1 MHMHFTSFTF
11 FEIFESYVFNVLVKL
26 KIQNTNIESES
37 ANETN
42 KSIVL
47 FFHMML

>member
-1 MHMHFTSFTF
+1 MRMHFTSFSS
-11 FEIFESYVFNVLVKL
+11 FEIFESYVFNVLIKL
-26 KIQNTNIESES
+26 KIQNTNIESETAS
-37 ANETN
+37 ETN